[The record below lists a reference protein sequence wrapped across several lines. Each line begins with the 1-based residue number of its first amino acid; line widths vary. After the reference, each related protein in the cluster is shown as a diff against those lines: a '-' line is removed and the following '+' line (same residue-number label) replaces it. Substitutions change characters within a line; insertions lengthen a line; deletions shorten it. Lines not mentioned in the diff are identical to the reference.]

1 MVNRRKKGFKGCIID
16 VQGLNCYIEY
26 DEDDKVSIFA
36 LTELQDD
43 LNNQDLLFYN
53 SVDSDALN

>member
-1 MVNRRKKGFKGCIID
+1 MVNKRKKWFKGRIID

-26 DEDDKVSIFA
+26 DEDEEVSIFA

-43 LNNQDLLFYN
+43 LNNQDLHFL
-53 SVDSDALN
+53 